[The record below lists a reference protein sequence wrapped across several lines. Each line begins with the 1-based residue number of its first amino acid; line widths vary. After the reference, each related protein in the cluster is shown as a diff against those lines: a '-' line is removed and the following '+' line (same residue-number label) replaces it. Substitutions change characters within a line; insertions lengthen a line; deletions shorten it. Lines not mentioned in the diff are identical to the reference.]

1 MNLRRKLLTT
11 FGVLA
16 LLGLTIVG
24 VTFWVILQWQSSS
37 EALNG
42 HYLRSLEVQRIR
54 AATLEATREVPDALG
69 DEDPD
74 AREEFENAIAGVDG
88 EFELWTDL
96 ADNEEE
102 MRQVRDVRDAYDTI
116 VGNSRE
122 FFDLLESGRRGEAAR
137 LSDTVIEEE
146 NFDAF
151 KRATEAAIES
161 DLEKRDVVQA
171 NDREVRRTAQL
182 VLVVA
187 AFGTISLLFLVAA
200 YLVSDMFRPLKEVED
215 ALGDVG
221 RGDLNRRLD
230 AERADELGAVNV
242 AFNGMV
248 EGLARRERMGG
259 LATSLAHGAG
269 DAGEPGNGSAAWRN
283 APSRVTLHRLVSQL
297 RARVAQLDKD
307 GSSGAAEEQ
316 RELISQLDGLSQ
328 AVARVTE
335 FGFPLDLDLSRTD
348 VRALLYRVFMRFGDE
363 FAERAVSLDLEIAPE
378 VGHAVVDKLK
388 LREAVAELLRNALD
402 ALPGSGG
409 HLGLRSRLSEDGTE
423 LLIEVADDGAGAE
436 QSLID
441 RAFEPGAHDDGGRPR
456 TGLTLTKAVVE
467 QHGGRFGIES
477 EPGEGTYA
485 QIRLPLRG

>member
-37 EALNG
+37 EDLNG

-54 AATLEATREVPDALG
+54 AATLEATREVSDALG

-74 AREEFENAIAGVDG
+74 ARQEFEDALRGVDK
-88 EFELWTDL
+88 EFELWSDL
-96 ADNEEE
+96 AETEGE
-102 MRQVRDVRDAYDTI
+102 MRQVREVRGAYETI

-122 FFDLLESGRRGEAAR
+122 FFDLLESGRREEAAR
-137 LSDTVIEEE
+137 LSDAVIEEE

-151 KRATEAAIES
+151 KRTTEAAIAS
-161 DLEKRDVVQA
+161 DREKRDVVQA
-171 NDREVRRTAQL
+171 KDRDVRRTAQL
-182 VLVVA
+182 VLIIA
-187 AFGTISLLFLVAA
+187 AFGTVSMLFLLAA
-200 YLVSDMFRPLKEVED
+200 YLVSDLFRPLREVED
-215 ALGDVG
+215 ALDDVG

-230 AERADELGAVNV
+230 AERSDELGAVSR

-248 EGLARRERMGG
+248 ESLSRRERMGG
-259 LATSLAHGAG
+259 LASGLAEGAG
-269 DAGEPGNGSAAWRN
+269 EENGAAWRD

-297 RARVAQLDKD
+297 RSRVAQLSQDETPY
-307 GSSGAAEEQ
+307 AAKEQ

-348 VRALLYRVFMRFGDE
+348 VRALLYRVFMRFQDE

-388 LREAVAELLRNALD
+388 LREAVAELLRNALE
-402 ALPGSGG
+402 ALPENGG

-441 RAFEPGAHDDGGRPR
+441 RAFEPGAYDDGGRPR
-456 TGLTLTKAVVE
+456 TGLTLTRAVVE

>member
-1 MNLRRKLLTT
+1 MNLRRKLITT
-11 FGVLA
+11 LGVLA

-37 EALNG
+37 EDLNG

-74 AREEFENAIAGVDG
+74 AGEEFEDALASVDG
-88 EFELWTDL
+88 EFELWANL
-96 ADNEEE
+96 AETEEE
-102 MRQVRDVRDAYDTI
+102 MRQVREVRDAYDTI

-122 FFDLLESGRRGEAAR
+122 FFDLMESGRREEAAR

-151 KRATEAAIES
+151 KRTTEAAVAS
-161 DLEKRDVVQA
+161 DREKRDVVQA

-182 VLVVA
+182 VLVIA
-187 AFGTISLLFLVAA
+187 AFGTVSLLFLLAA
-200 YLVSDMFRPLKEVED
+200 YLVSDLFRPLKEVEN
-215 ALGDVG
+215 ALEDVG

-230 AERADELGAVNV
+230 AERSDELGAVSR

-248 EGLARRERMGG
+248 ESISQRERMGG
-259 LATSLAHGAG
+259 LASDLAGG
-269 DAGEPGNGSAAWRN
+269 GNGTEGDDGPAWRN

-297 RARVAQLDKD
+297 RSRVIRLNEGGA
-307 GSSGAAEEQ
+307 SNGAAGEQ
-316 RELISQLDGLSQ
+316 RELASQLDGLSQ

-348 VRALLYRVFMRFGDE
+348 VRALLYRVFMRFQDE

-388 LREAVAELLRNALD
+388 LREAVAELLRNALE
-402 ALPGSGG
+402 ALPENGG

-441 RAFEPGAHDDGGRPR
+441 RAFDPDSYDDGGRPR
-456 TGLTLTKAVVE
+456 TGLTLTKAVIE

>member
-24 VTFWVILQWQSSS
+24 VTFWVILQWQGSS
-37 EALNG
+37 EDLND

-74 AREEFENAIAGVDG
+74 AREEFEGALKTVDR
-88 EFELWTDL
+88 EFELWSDL
-96 ADNEEE
+96 AETEEE
-102 MRQVRDVRDAYDTI
+102 MRQVREVRDAYETI
-116 VGNSRE
+116 VGNSRR
-122 FFDLLESGRRGEAAR
+122 FFDLLEDGRREEAAR

-146 NFDAF
+146 DFDAF
-151 KRATEAAIES
+151 KRTTEAAIAS
-161 DLEKRDVVQA
+161 DREKRDVVQA

-187 AFGTISLLFLVAA
+187 AFGTISLLFLLAA
-200 YLVSDMFRPLKEVED
+200 YLVSDLFRPLKEVEN

-230 AERADELGAVNV
+230 AERSDELGAVSL
-242 AFNGMV
+242 AFNSMV
-248 EGLARRERMGG
+248 ESLSRRERMGG
-259 LATSLAHGAG
+259 LASDLAGGTGDEGEGAG
-269 DAGEPGNGSAAWRN
+269 SAWRN

-297 RARVAQLDKD
+297 RSRVAQLSEDET
-307 GSSGAAEEQ
+307 SGVAGEQ
-316 RELISQLDGLSQ
+316 RELVSQLDGLSQ

-348 VRALLYRVFMRFGDE
+348 VRALLYRIFMRFQDE
-363 FAERAVSLDLEIAPE
+363 FAERAISLDLEIAPE

-388 LREAVAELLRNALD
+388 LREAVAELLRNALE
-402 ALPGSGG
+402 ALPETGG
-409 HLGLRSRLSEDGTE
+409 HLGLRTRLSEDRTE

-441 RAFEPGAHDDGGRPR
+441 SAFEPDADDDGGRPR
-456 TGLTLTKAVVE
+456 TGLTLTKAVIE
-467 QHGGRFGIES
+467 QHGGRFGVES